1 MFGKTLYCNKCASM
15 LCVSSNKEKGIK
27 HYWCKKC
34 NSRLN
39 ESKVEKAILE
49 KLQSIEQ
56 FDIALTYNSIMVD
69 NDRLTEILNN
79 VELEAPDERLK
90 ERKEEIRD
98 LLDEAVYKANTEKDS
113 NNNALWS
120 DMNYEEKKTF
130 INTMIEAIYIDKIKG
145 SNQQDYSVV
154 VKGVRFK
161 QSRVMVFYKLINQG
175 IIDSIS
181 AKANSYYS
189 SLALIDKEED
199 IQNYIAKLRKK
210 YKIKVN
216 EIIIRGDEPKR
227 KNSLKKMDD
236 FFEEVFYNNDK
247 LFKLIKVGRSNEL
260 LKGTFNKERHIFIS
274 LEE

>member
-1 MFGKTLYCNKCASM
+1 MLYEVITN
-15 LCVSSNKEKGIK
+15 
-27 HYWCKKC
+27 
-34 NSRLN
+34 
-39 ESKVEKAILE
+39 
-49 KLQSIEQ
+49 
-56 FDIALTYNSIMVD
+56 IALTYNAIMVD

-98 LLDEAVYKANTEKDS
+98 LLDEAIYKANTEKSDS
-113 NNNALWS
+113 NNVLWV
-120 DMNYEEKKTF
+120 DMNYEEKRTF

-145 SNQQDYSVV
+145 SNQQDYNVV

-161 QSRVMVFYKLINQG
+161 QSRVMAFYKLINQG

-181 AKANSYYS
+181 AKANSYYN
-189 SLALIDKEED
+189 SLALIDNEAD
-199 IQNYIAKLRKK
+199 INRYIDKLRKK
-210 YKIKVN
+210 YKIKVD

-247 LFKLIKVGRSNEL
+247 LFKLIKVGRRNEL
-260 LKGTFNKERHIFIS
+260 LKNTFNKERHIFIS
-274 LEE
+274 LDE